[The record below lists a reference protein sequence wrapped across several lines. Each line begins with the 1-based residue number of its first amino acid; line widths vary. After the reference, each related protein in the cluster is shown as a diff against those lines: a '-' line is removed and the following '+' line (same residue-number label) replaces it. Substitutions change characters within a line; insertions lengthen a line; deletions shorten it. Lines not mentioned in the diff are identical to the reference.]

1 MKKNIIKVPLI
12 LADKNSG
19 SGAASLAMVLSFFG
33 INVGTDGVNGVCNT
47 FRFGEEPDKL
57 IFIAKGFGVES
68 SEISP
73 SLQDVLSLPP
83 PAVFRMKN
91 GEYALFRGCRNKKIY
106 LSFPLQGEKI
116 IPLKYFQEIFSGVCL
131 IFKEP
136 PGFSP
141 DRKSGS
147 ASDFFRRSVKESPKG
162 FVVAGVCTLL
172 AVFLGVC
179 FPAGLRIV
187 FDRILTGK
195 DPWLLGITLIMT
207 AAGFAVSLLTVLK
220 WSELYKFAAR
230 LSAQADFSLFSKMQN
245 LGGTYFSMHTSCEL
259 QALLESARNMTALA
273 AEKFMPLLFNVF
285 AALLCLL
292 YALLFNPL
300 GALPAAIGF
309 VLQIVLA
316 VLVRLTAENRVTE
329 DVLRQKNEKIR
340 ASETETLSETLG
352 SNAFTHSFL
361 KDCRNEKNSSY
372 PAVFFKICSRGVALL
387 SHAFTAVV
395 AFLLI
400 LNKNETAGTA
410 LFLMFLS
417 FFIFFRAE
425 EIPESVLLLSRLRA
439 QAAFIDDF
447 LRYPIVDKTEIHD
460 IKGNIVMDK
469 VSFGYNE
476 FEPPILKE
484 VSFSAENGKR
494 YAVVGDGGSGKTSA
508 VKLLCGLLT
517 PGSGD
522 IFYGGRSVYDTRSAL
537 EKSAFY
543 LDGNPVI
550 FRGTLKENICMFDMS
565 FSENEILQAAQKS
578 GLSYTLFTFD
588 GGLECEI
595 SEDKRRLTNGERQL
609 IAATRLFLFKP
620 AVAALDNA
628 FSALPASREAQLLT
642 RLKAQGTTVFIVTN
656 RAEIASASD
665 GVAYIKNGKIISRTH
680 VEFMTSDRDY
690 QKLFV

>member
-1 MKKNIIKVPLI
+1 
-12 LADKNSG
+12 
-19 SGAASLAMVLSFFG
+19 
-33 INVGTDGVNGVCNT
+33 
-47 FRFGEEPDKL
+47 
-57 IFIAKGFGVES
+57 
-68 SEISP
+68 
-73 SLQDVLSLPP
+73 
-83 PAVFRMKN
+83 
-91 GEYALFRGCRNKKIY
+91 
-106 LSFPLQGEKI
+106 
-116 IPLKYFQEIFSGVCL
+116 
-131 IFKEP
+131 
-136 PGFSP
+136 
-141 DRKSGS
+141 
-147 ASDFFRRSVKESPKG
+147 
-162 FVVAGVCTLL
+162 
-172 AVFLGVC
+172 
-179 FPAGLRIV
+179 
-187 FDRILTGK
+187 
-195 DPWLLGITLIMT
+195 
-207 AAGFAVSLLTVLK
+207 
-220 WSELYKFAAR
+220 
-230 LSAQADFSLFSKMQN
+230 
-245 LGGTYFSMHTSCEL
+245 
-259 QALLESARNMTALA
+259 
-273 AEKFMPLLFNVF
+273 
-285 AALLCLL
+285 
-292 YALLFNPL
+292 
-300 GALPAAIGF
+300 
-309 VLQIVLA
+309 
-316 VLVRLTAENRVTE
+316 
-329 DVLRQKNEKIR
+329 
-340 ASETETLSETLG
+340 
-352 SNAFTHSFL
+352 
-361 KDCRNEKNSSY
+361 
-372 PAVFFKICSRGVALL
+372 
-387 SHAFTAVV
+387 
-395 AFLLI
+395 
-400 LNKNETAGTA
+400 
-410 LFLMFLS
+410 
-417 FFIFFRAE
+417 
-425 EIPESVLLLSRLRA
+425 
-439 QAAFIDDF
+439 
-447 LRYPIVDKTEIHD
+447 
-460 IKGNIVMDK
+460 MDK

-588 GGLECEI
+588 EGLECEI